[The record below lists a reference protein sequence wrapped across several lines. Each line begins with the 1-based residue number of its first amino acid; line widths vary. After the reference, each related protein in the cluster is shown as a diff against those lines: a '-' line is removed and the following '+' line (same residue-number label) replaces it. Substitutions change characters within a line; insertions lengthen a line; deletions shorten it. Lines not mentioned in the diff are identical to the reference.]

1 MGGVLDTPVLFSYD
15 CFPEKQLP
23 FIQKNR
29 TIGDRGELI
38 LKVVEL
44 RSDTFT
50 LPSTA
55 MRDAVARAE
64 VGDDVFGEDPSV
76 NRLQEMAAERMGKE
90 AALYVPSGTMA
101 NLVCLLSHCQRG
113 DEVYLGNLSHIYI
126 YEAGSSAAVGGLHPY
141 TLPNNEDGTVNL
153 EDIEAAVRPDDSH
166 FPRSR
171 LLCLENTHNRCWG
184 SPLSLEYMES
194 IWELARRIGLK
205 VHLDGAR
212 IFNAA
217 LAEGVEPKE
226 LVRGCDSVSFC
237 LSKGLGAPVGSL
249 VCGSNDFIQV
259 AHRMRKQLG
268 GGMRQAGIIAAG
280 GIYALENMV
289 ERLAED
295 HAMARRLAEGIDG
308 IEGLEIQVERVRTN
322 IVLLR
327 VVSERLTAHQLVERA
342 AAEGVR
348 FLPVKGQFL
357 RMVTHYGLTME
368 DIDRALRAL
377 QEVMDTA

>member
-1 MGGVLDTPVLFSYD
+1 M
-15 CFPEKQLP
+15 
-23 FIQKNR
+23 R
-29 TIGDRGELI
+29 T
-38 LKVVEL
+38 VEL

-50 LPSTA
+50 LPSEA
-55 MRDAVARAE
+55 MREVMARAE

-101 NLVCLLSHCQRG
+101 NLVCLLSHCDRG
-113 DEVYLGNLSHIYI
+113 DEIYLGDQSHIFI
-126 YEAGSSAAVGGLHPY
+126 YESGSSAAVGGIHPY
-141 TLPNNEDGTVNL
+141 PLLNNWDGTINL
-153 EDIEAAVRPDDSH
+153 KDIEAAFRPDDSH
-166 FPRSR
+166 FPQSR

-184 SPLSLEYMES
+184 SPLSLKYMES
-194 IWELARRIGLK
+194 IWDLAGRLGLK

-217 LAEGVEPKE
+217 LAEGVSPKD

-237 LSKGLGAPVGSL
+237 LSKGLGAPVGSM
-249 VCGSNDFIQV
+249 VCGSKEFIKR
-259 AHRMRKQLG
+259 AFRMRKQLG

-295 HAMARRLAEGIDG
+295 HAMARRLAEGIAH
-308 IEGLEIQVERVRTN
+308 IEGLETHVERVRTN
-322 IVLLR
+322 IVFFD
-327 VVSERLTAHQLVERA
+327 VVDERLTAAQLVKRA
-342 AAEGVR
+342 AAKGVR
-348 FLPVKGQFL
+348 FLPLNGRRL

-368 DIDRALRAL
+368 DIEWTVLVLR
-377 QEVMDTA
+377 EVLDLLN